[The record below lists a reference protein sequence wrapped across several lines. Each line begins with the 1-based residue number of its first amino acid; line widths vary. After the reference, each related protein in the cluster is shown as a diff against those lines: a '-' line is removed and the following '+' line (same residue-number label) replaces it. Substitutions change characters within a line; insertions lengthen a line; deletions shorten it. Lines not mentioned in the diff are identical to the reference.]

1 MYIWLNLLKSS
12 YQDKLQKVE
21 IHRPG
26 YVRRQVYSWY
36 QQYKAGIAKSVDLAK
51 WFGMLSP
58 GDWWGLF
65 SSVLDKRSWQKIGA
79 LITGQKKD
87 QVNQVFEDAIPL
99 KQISNTREFADW
111 IAGKPTIENQTTK

>member
-1 MYIWLNLLKSS
+1 
-12 YQDKLQKVE
+12 
-21 IHRPG
+21 
-26 YVRRQVYSWY
+26 
-36 QQYKAGIAKSVDLAK
+36 
-51 WFGMLSP
+51 MLSP

-65 SSVLDKRSWQKIGA
+65 SSVLDKRSWQIIGA